1 MNGRFSGPAH
11 DYPNQP
17 GPSPGPLPP
26 AGRHGKRWTYQGCGP
41 PPDYRIW
48 VVAATA
54 VGALFS
60 VIAGL
65 PAGLVAVHYSR
76 RVRQSWGTG
85 DQRGAAAASRAALG
99 WVIASACL
107 DAVGVIVVS
116 VIISQGGHPAGW
128 M

>member
-11 DYPNQP
+11 DYPDQP
-17 GPSPGPLPP
+17 SPSPGPLPQ
-26 AGRHGKRWTYQGCGP
+26 AGRRGQRGTRQGCG

-48 VVAATA
+48 GIAVAAA
-54 VGALFS
+54 GALFS

-76 RVRQSWGTG
+76 RVRRSWGAG
-85 DQRGAAAASRAALG
+85 DQRGAAAASRSALG

-107 DAVGVIVVS
+107 DAAGVIVVS
-116 VIISQGGHPAGW
+116 VMISQGGHPAGW
-128 M
+128 L

>member
-11 DYPNQP
+11 EYPDQP
-17 GPSPGPLPP
+17 GHGPGPIPR
-26 AGRHGKRWTYQGCGP
+26 AGHRGTYQGYGP
-41 PPDYRIW
+41 PADYRIW
-48 VVAATA
+48 VIVVTA

-65 PAGLVAVHYSR
+65 PAALVAVHYSR
-76 RVRQSWGTG
+76 RVRRSWGAS
-85 DQRGAAAASRAALG
+85 DERGAAAASRSALT

-107 DAVGVIVVS
+107 DAAGVIVVS
-116 VIISQGGHPAGW
+116 VMISQGGHPAGW